1 MRGHRASAHECRG
14 CVSIA
19 PGGKDGVHINNSM
32 ATAQEGSTN
41 VHLGTASEKGA
52 NAGPGTVHWALSI

>member
-1 MRGHRASAHECRG
+1 MQGHRASAHECRG

-19 PGGKDGVHINNSM
+19 PGGKDGVHMNNSM

-41 VHLGTASEKGA
+41 VRPGTVLEKGA
-52 NAGPGTVHWALSI
+52 NMCPGTVVWG